1 MRIISHLLPGLYDM
15 LGNVWEWTS
24 SNFPGAQTMYVLR
37 GASWIDTAD
46 GSANHRARVT
56 TRSVMLYAYY
66 SKSAFIRLLLV
77 LLVTLPV
84 DTKQVHQ
91 QLLKFLSKAIYW
103 EYDEQNVYFMFSH
116 AGWETHQIQPLITW
130 ASAVQW
136 AQMQNRKGLSFKGQ
150 MFKTSWCQWCIM
162 GLILHFS
169 RGDINFCNSVLYLL
183 FSPQNTVKLKS

>member
-1 MRIISHLLPGLYDM
+1 M

-77 LLVTLPV
+77 LLVTVPV

-91 QLLKFLSKAIYW
+91 QLLKLLSKAIY
-103 EYDEQNVYFMFSH
+103 ENMMNKMCILCSHMQDGKHTRFS
-116 AGWETHQIQPLITW
+116 L
-130 ASAVQW
+130 
-136 AQMQNRKGLSFKGQ
+136 
-150 MFKTSWCQWCIM
+150 
-162 GLILHFS
+162 
-169 RGDINFCNSVLYLL
+169 
-183 FSPQNTVKLKS
+183 